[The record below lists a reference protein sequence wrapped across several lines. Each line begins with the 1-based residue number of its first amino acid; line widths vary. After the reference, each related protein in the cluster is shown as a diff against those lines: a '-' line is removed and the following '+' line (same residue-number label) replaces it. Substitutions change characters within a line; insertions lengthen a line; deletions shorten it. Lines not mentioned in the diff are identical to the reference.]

1 MNTPPSIGARERRWS
16 RRAILKRTSALT
28 ATGLTVALAGCSI
41 LGADHATYWSDSGQL
56 DVDYDGVMAA
66 AREAGYEVEE
76 PYYVNDT
83 ETRGVHPDGLTDLDE
98 RFGPDYRVFGFSRY
112 HTETVF
118 LEVSLTGEQPSMGL
132 FDDRGAFEGIPV
144 DSVPPEAWLIEQF
157 TLVFDVFETDAREYA
172 AALREQAAEGTDTP
186 RVEVSEPLDFPGF
199 YGAVESERT
208 DVLGSETGGDGWYNE
223 TSLRDGQRF
232 ATVAFIV
239 QSMAVIHHDGSRR
252 YRLKLDRLGGFNLE
266 VRLPVGEEIPEEEYR
281 GVFRQ
286 LFEDVGLPPETVD
299 DLTFEYSPSVW

>member
-1 MNTPPSIGARERRWS
+1 MFSQGGTSDWNRTRRS
-16 RRAILKRTSALT
+16 VLRRA
-28 ATGLTVALAGCSI
+28 GTVAGAGAIASLAGCSI

-66 AREAGYEVEE
+66 AREAGYDVEE

-83 ETRGVHPDGLTDLDE
+83 ESRGVHPDGLTDLDE
-98 RFGPDYRVFGFSRY
+98 QFGLDYRVFGFSRY

-118 LEVSLTGEQPSMGL
+118 LEFSLTGEQPSVGL
-132 FDDRGAFEGIPV
+132 FDDRGTFEGIPV
-144 DSVPPEAWLIEQF
+144 DSVPPEEWLIEQF
-157 TLVFDVFETDAREYA
+157 TLAFDVSEADAREYA
-172 AALREQAAEGTDTP
+172 EGLREQAAEGTDIP
-186 RVEVSEPLDFPGF
+186 RVEVSEPLDFPGL

-208 DVLGSETGGDGWYNE
+208 EVLGSETGGDGWYNE

-239 QSMAVIHHDGSRR
+239 QSMAVIHRDGSRR

-266 VRLPVGEEIPEEEYR
+266 IRLPVGEEIPEEEYR
-281 GVFRQ
+281 GVFRRM
-286 LFEDVGLPPETVD
+286 FEDVGLPPETVD
-299 DLTFEYSPSVW
+299 GLTFEYSPSVW